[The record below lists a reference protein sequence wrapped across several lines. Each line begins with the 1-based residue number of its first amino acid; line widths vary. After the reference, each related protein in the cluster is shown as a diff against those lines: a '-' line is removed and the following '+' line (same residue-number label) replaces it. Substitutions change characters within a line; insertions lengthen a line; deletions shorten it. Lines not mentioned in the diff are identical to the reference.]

1 MKKYLLFIYLLLFPL
16 VVNAAS
22 GSISVVCP
30 ASAGANETFNCSIT
44 AYSSDGDISGFQS
57 KLSLSSN
64 VSCTSVSSNVF
75 TANLSG
81 TNLLLELKN
90 APVASGTTIATL
102 TCSTVNATTNQT
114 IGFTSNKMGVEVSG
128 STEKASPSDIS
139 QTIKVKS
146 TDATLSSLTIS
157 DGDMFPSFSPSEI
170 NYSVSTDQASITI
183 SAVANSSGATVTGT
197 GTKSLNYG
205 DNTFPIV
212 VTAEAGNT
220 KTYTII
226 VTREDNRSSDSTL
239 KSITLSTGSI
249 NFEKTKTEY
258 SLTIETGSIEVTG
271 TPNDDKATIS
281 YSPKNTVEL
290 NYSETKKI
298 EILVTAEN
306 GSQKTYTLNITRKDT
321 RSTDNT
327 LKSLTLSSGSINFSK
342 TRTNYSVTINSNESA
357 LEITGVPTDAL
368 AKVSYSPSKIIAI
381 AKGETKTINV
391 VVTAENGS
399 KKTYTVVVTRKDDRS
414 NNNNLSNLTVNN
426 YDIKFNKSK
435 TEYTLEVENN
445 IESVYITAVPEN
457 NRAKISGSGEIK
469 LKEGSNVVPIIV
481 TAENG
486 LKKIYTITVVR
497 KTTGETNLSDNNYLQ
512 ELKID
517 NVSIIFNKNKE
528 IYNIYIPHNIE
539 KLNLIYKT
547 EHEKATVIE
556 DGNNSLKEGNNLI
569 LLNVIAENGTKR
581 VYKIYVTKINENTL
595 INPNKM
601 ELKEKINALDNLTL
615 ILNVNNQNIIDAEI
629 LELLKNSNKNLL
641 LIVTNSNKEV
651 LYQYEINGL
660 SIEDTVKVFN
670 PILKLN
676 APQNIKDLGELT
688 NKEYKYLDFTNNE
701 NFLGRVNLKVFVGDL
716 FKDNEKMY
724 LYQVING
731 KVTHKNLESISEN
744 GYASFTFNQKGE
756 YLILNEKLLLDED
769 IQIMEEEKR
778 NVLKIVIALT
788 MIAIII
794 VSLFIFLVLKKKKKT
809 YDNLTIK

>member
-90 APVASGTTIATL
+90 APVVSGTTIATL

-114 IGFTSNKMGVEVSG
+114 IGFTSNKMGIEVSG

-157 DGDMFPSFSPSEI
+157 GGDMFPSFSPSEI
-170 NYSVSTDQASITI
+170 NYSVSTDQDSITI
-183 SAVANSSGATVTGT
+183 SAVANSSSATVTGT

-457 NRAKISGSGEIK
+457 NRAQISGSGEIK

-512 ELKID
+512 ELKIE
-517 NVSIIFNKNKE
+517 NAVISFNKNNE
-528 IYNIYIPHNIE
+528 VYNIYIPHNIE

-569 LLNVIAENGTKR
+569 SLNVIAENGTKR

-701 NFLGRVNLKVFVGDL
+701 NFLGRVNLKIFVGDL

>member
-22 GSISVVCP
+22 GSISVVCS

-90 APVASGTTIATL
+90 SPVASGTTIATL

-157 DGDMFPSFSPSEI
+157 GGDMFPSFSPSEI
-170 NYSVSTDQASITI
+170 NYSVSTDQDSITI
-183 SAVANSSGATVTGT
+183 SAVANSSSATVTGT

-457 NRAKISGSGEIK
+457 NRAQISGSGEIK

-497 KTTGETNLSDNNYLQ
+497 KTTGETDLSDNNYLQ

-517 NVSIIFNKNKE
+517 NVSIIFNKNNE
-528 IYNIYIPHNIE
+528 VYNIYIPHNIE

-556 DGNNSLKEGNNLI
+556 DGNNSLKVGNNLI

-581 VYKIYVTKINENTL
+581 EYKIYVTKINENTL

-769 IQIMEEEKR
+769 IQIMEKEKR

>member
-22 GSISVVCP
+22 GSISVVCS

-90 APVASGTTIATL
+90 SPVASGTTIATL

-157 DGDMFPSFSPSEI
+157 GGDMFPSFSPSEI
-170 NYSVSTDQASITI
+170 NYSVSTDQDSITI
-183 SAVANSSGATVTGT
+183 SAVANSSSATVTGT

-457 NRAKISGSGEIK
+457 NRAQISGSGEIK

-497 KTTGETNLSDNNYLQ
+497 KTTGETDLSDNNYLQ

-517 NVSIIFNKNKE
+517 NVSIIFNKNNE
-528 IYNIYIPHNIE
+528 VYNIYIPHNIE

-547 EHEKATVIE
+547 EHEKT
-556 DGNNSLKEGNNLI
+556 
-569 LLNVIAENGTKR
+569 R
-581 VYKIYVTKINENTL
+581 
-595 INPNKM
+595 
-601 ELKEKINALDNLTL
+601 
-615 ILNVNNQNIIDAEI
+615 
-629 LELLKNSNKNLL
+629 
-641 LIVTNSNKEV
+641 
-651 LYQYEINGL
+651 
-660 SIEDTVKVFN
+660 
-670 PILKLN
+670 
-676 APQNIKDLGELT
+676 
-688 NKEYKYLDFTNNE
+688 
-701 NFLGRVNLKVFVGDL
+701 
-716 FKDNEKMY
+716 
-724 LYQVING
+724 
-731 KVTHKNLESISEN
+731 
-744 GYASFTFNQKGE
+744 
-756 YLILNEKLLLDED
+756 
-769 IQIMEEEKR
+769 
-778 NVLKIVIALT
+778 
-788 MIAIII
+788 
-794 VSLFIFLVLKKKKKT
+794 
-809 YDNLTIK
+809 

>member
-90 APVASGTTIATL
+90 APVVSGTTIATL

-114 IGFTSNKMGVEVSG
+114 IGFTSNKMGIEVSG

-157 DGDMFPSFSPSEI
+157 GGDMFPSFSPSEI
-170 NYSVSTDQASITI
+170 NYSVSTDQDSITI

-457 NRAKISGSGEIK
+457 NRAQISGSGEIK

-512 ELKID
+512 ELKIE
-517 NVSIIFNKNKE
+517 NAVISFNKNNE
-528 IYNIYIPHNIE
+528 VYNIYIPHNIE

-569 LLNVIAENGTKR
+569 SLNVIAENGTKR

-701 NFLGRVNLKVFVGDL
+701 NFLGRVNLKIFVGDL